1 MSNSTLQRQR
11 KVRASISI
19 KTPIL
24 KVWKTIS
31 GASNLEMYHPF
42 CKKNPVKK
50 WGSKEA
56 EDSIEYYNGHRL
68 YRKFT
73 DWQEGKGYALVIS
86 SRKNKIAHVIWNLKA
101 THSESTE
108 LSIEITT
115 YIDSALRRY
124 PRIFRSLFW
133 TIYGRNTLKTYLEN
147 VVMGCKYFTETGI
160 PVQENQFG
168 ANKMFSAR
176 KER

>member
-1 MSNSTLQRQR
+1 MNRQR
-11 KVRASISI
+11 NVKAKINIASS
-19 KTPIL
+19 KES
-24 KVWKTIS
+24 VWETIS
-31 GASNLEMYHPF
+31 GAGNLEMYHPF
-42 CKKNPVKK
+42 YKKNPVKK

-73 DWQEGKGYALVIS
+73 TWQEGQGYALDIS
-86 SRKNKIAHVIWNLKA
+86 SRKNKIAHVTWLLKSKDDK
-101 THSESTE
+101 TDNKTTE

-115 YIDSALRRY
+115 YIDTALKRY
-124 PRIFRSLFW
+124 PRFFRPLFW

-147 VVMGCKYFTETGI
+147 VVMGCKYFTETGT

-176 KER
+176 K

>member
-11 KVRASISI
+11 KVCASISI
-19 KTPIL
+19 ETPIL
-24 KVWKTIS
+24 KVWETIS
-31 GASNLEMYHPF
+31 GAGNLEMYHPF

-73 DWQEGKGYALVIS
+73 AWQEGQGYALDIS
-86 SRKNKIAHVIWNLKA
+86 SKKNKIAHVTWQLESKDDK
-101 THSESTE
+101 STE
-108 LSIEITT
+108 LSIEIAT
-115 YIDSALRRY
+115 YIDTALKRY
-124 PRIFRSLFW
+124 PTFFRPLFW

-147 VVMGCKYFTETGI
+147 VVMGCKYFTETGN

-168 ANKMFSAR
+168 ANKMFSA
-176 KER
+176 KK